1 MPRRPETTDLPLVL
15 VLAIGASVVIK
26 PAGYSSIPRESTTDE
41 LARKI
46 RVKNGGFYVQ
56 KPLASVRYLHFV
68 SRTHPLVLLTD
79 RGKAMYLLHFDALGQ
94 TI

>member
-1 MPRRPETTDLPLVL
+1 M
-15 VLAIGASVVIK
+15 
-26 PAGYSSIPRESTTDE
+26 
-41 LARKI
+41 
-46 RVKNGGFYVQ
+46 KNGGFYVQ